1 MKPTIWVVGK
11 VCGVVPV
18 LSGGVSCCMPVAF
31 LVMLFEIWMKRK
43 LRAFF
48 IERRILDVYVQLK

>member
-11 VCGVVPV
+11 VSGVVPV

-31 LVMLFEIWMKRK
+31 LVMLFEIWMNRK

-48 IERRILDVYVQLK
+48 YDIL